1 MTEPT
6 TDKEPE
12 TGYQPAPPSGPADAA
27 QPAADAAQPAAGGP
41 AGTAATA
48 PTADGMPA
56 DGGPAGA
63 AATAPTADGMPEYK
77 GGPLDPDRGPG
88 LGCFWAQ
95 VVLLVLLLVLTPLSV
110 YMDAPSW
117 LSATLLILIL
127 VLLFFVGQ
135 TMIFLLRLVAADRR
149 TRRRP
154 IAATAR
160 RTVGQL
166 EDAQPAASAEPA
178 ASDKD
183 DSTPDEPLT

>member
-1 MTEPT
+1 
-6 TDKEPE
+6 
-12 TGYQPAPPSGPADAA
+12 
-27 QPAADAAQPAAGGP
+27 
-41 AGTAATA
+41 
-48 PTADGMPA
+48 
-56 DGGPAGA
+56 
-63 AATAPTADGMPEYK
+63 MPEYK
-77 GGPLDPDRGPG
+77 GGPLDADRGPG

-154 IAATAR
+154 LGAAAR

-166 EDAQPAASAEPA
+166 EDAQTSAPASPA
-178 ASDKD
+178 VPDYSDED
-183 DSTPDEPLT
+183 DSAPDEPLT